1 MDEADAPAAA
11 QISQAD
17 IIERQ
22 AETIARL
29 KKQVQKGSEY
39 KQLTKAKLKE
49 AAARLKE
56 YRIRVETLLRA
67 EETLKQQL
75 KTEQTAHAKTKKLHK
90 STLNQVKAK
99 KHAHA
104 ATQTDEKRKV
114 MRTSQTLL
122 SGDVERVNKKTMVD
136 SGVQTVDV
144 AVDTFTSRK
153 RGRTLNQTQMDQ
165 MVPKLSRHS
174 PKETLEDTLAINE
187 EPLQLLGGHTTTFP
201 HETSAALDAELAFSD
216 SDAESGETGDTLEL
230 NSIVESGEN
239 PDLIAFN
246 PSEIDKELEF
256 SEEEEDAETK
266 KRVDSTAETQ
276 QKANERADS
285 LLLGRVDA
293 AVQSEIDK
301 ELESSSDEEEEV
313 ETRRKRTVESS
324 SVERKTIGIGEKTA
338 QFDALDPAI
347 ANEID
352 RDLET
357 SSDEEDSQKTTINA
371 ANNGQ
376 KTAVRDDDN
385 GRAVMSIDDELDG
398 EFAALESDSEPENG
412 EKKLANGNKHDGDS
426 SSSSSSS
433 DSDSSDGSD
442 SDSDEDG
449 DDLMAGTVD
458 KTPVQIAG
466 NISPGPVEEKGND
479 QEPSTTDAV
488 VITIPVEEKPV
499 TASEEMYSPVVEAES
514 SSQTLKSLQL
524 DTTAAGI
531 NHSED
536 KEETSAV
543 GSQQT
548 PVQKGIPDPPQP
560 TMTVDGVL
568 VEERSNLGDFLSS
581 SKVQVQIS
589 TQHVNV
595 SHDKVF
601 LAHICALH
609 THLCRSTGQ
618 LSRSRVLLF
627 DIVRDNPD
635 IRGLYFAV
643 VMLEIY
649 PAMLEREFDQQ
660 CNERPGVLKET
671 LQQAFIVISSTAAAK
686 KELLLHQSSLTML
699 HRIADAIQKPELELV
714 DGTDR
719 CVQKLYVQKL
729 YDQVKVQDVDYFEL
743 AKALEMCTAV
753 YGLDLVSE
761 IFSIERCR
769 ELFTSAN
776 IEAKSGI
783 LSLVGHIATTVAP
796 KTSDTQNPRTRSDQF
811 VESAMDWLYELLSS
825 QTFDKVSEDHFK
837 LLVTCSK
844 MEESTEAS
852 VDLEQPDGVEDN
864 EEQTSPTE
872 EQPDEVEANEE
883 QISNDEAA
891 TSEVSVDA
899 SELEQ
904 PLENETVEEEAKEE
918 QISSD
923 EGVSD
928 ANQEPTD
935 HVELS
940 VSERFEENE
949 GEDVPVANEDL
960 FAEPHH
966 ALDMTSM
973 VDNIPTE
980 SPRPSPRQKAVTSF
994 SRGASRFTSFRQ
1006 GMTRDERLKSMVS
1019 QAEAKARKVRLG
1031 EGIKSVFQASMDD
1044 IGALGIGMQ
1053 LYFML
1058 TKYLSVAFLCMGI
1071 ISLPAIMVNAY
1082 GHGITSSTVDP
1093 LQLAYSSIGNG
1104 GVNSDTAATA
1114 RSCLPIGDIDCTWET
1129 VDTPL
1134 TSNPKTV
1141 TWIVT
1146 LTDVL
1151 YSFFFLCFLLFY
1163 SFRAKKAI
1171 NEHQNKHLTPAR
1183 YAVMVRGLPRDAT
1196 EKEILD
1202 HFNNLYDLNKDEEY
1216 RKLWFGCCWGRR
1228 HKVKRSRTKHAVNRN
1243 VVSNVDHLEES
1254 TSINKDLYLDTWIA
1268 EVSVAHPT
1276 GGLLRTYLSSK
1287 HLGDKKEEIGALIQT
1302 LEAEKSISP
1311 MEFKAADEKLIHS
1324 SRKKLDKIVRR
1335 LEKSQRKIDVIKDIL
1350 PESDEAMDKKM
1361 KNKQSKNSTSKD
1373 KIAAAAKAAKLAA
1386 TNTQQGFNWE
1396 ACECAFVVFNNLE
1409 SRRRCLLD
1417 YRQSTRWLSRK
1428 WQPEELRFREDFPL
1442 IVTRAPEPSN
1452 ILWENL
1458 EVTNRGRFYRQ
1469 LVTNLVTVALLVISC
1484 AIISAAQTTQE
1495 QFASKA
1501 PPEGLCDRALPAVYY
1516 GDTSFS
1522 YSAQKKAIVW
1532 SLAWESNQT
1541 CTPGTSG
1548 ENRYHI
1554 AYTNG
1559 ILNDLDSSKL
1569 SYGTIYPNPNR
1580 CVDPCIS
1587 ETSTEVCNTLPC
1599 FYYQDLVMMED
1610 RACQA
1615 YEASHVVYC
1624 YCSTQLT
1631 TSIKQY
1637 GFVNGPKNLWDNIPC
1652 RGYTK
1657 DYLVKNAFTLL
1668 AAGIVVIVNFLL
1680 DTILRMF
1687 AVFERHTSESTRTI
1701 RVAVRMFGAQFLN
1714 TALIVIVVNAS
1725 FGLGSVP
1732 VAKELLGG
1740 KYRDFERGWYPTVG
1754 MGIATTMLLNAFL
1767 PQLMLFAQMCIVS
1780 PIRHWYKRRSIR
1792 TQAKM
1797 DKLYAGPTF
1806 DISLRYPMVLNSVFV
1821 TMVFC
1826 GGSPVLLFIAAVTA
1840 TGIYWFDK
1848 LSILYLYS
1856 VKTTYDEILGE
1867 VTLQVLPWTL
1877 ALHLGFSAWMY
1888 GNAELLK
1895 GTMLDLP
1902 WLLKSV
1908 GLSSV
1913 LRDHPDA
1920 TSDELYSIL
1929 TDKLEE
1935 YDVLGPNGFL
1945 VKIVYSHV
1953 MLMTVLCFI
1962 VTIGLLLYTIF
1973 GTIVFVV
1980 LGQLWAIIKHALLF
1994 PIEQIQ
2000 ALFSKEDEA
2009 PKTIDTLQEKEKLP
2023 VNMLPEFTEPF
2034 LMSVSKKY
2042 RPDEGLGYQ
2051 RRKVDN
2057 TYELTCVW
2065 PEDTVHENGVERVA
2079 GDRKLTWETMQAPV
2093 KSYAIE
2099 ANEKY
2104 RHSVNMVLDAW
2115 QIVKRARNLEHVP
2128 EPVSLGKTLPKLD
2141 DQVEIAV
2148 IATEITV
2155 KHEQELA
2162 TDDTRPVEA
2171 VDIVDIVEEEGEE
2184 EAEEEKIE
2192 ESAASE
2198 GEAQDQTED

>member
-1 MDEADAPAAA
+1 
-11 QISQAD
+11 
-17 IIERQ
+17 
-22 AETIARL
+22 
-29 KKQVQKGSEY
+29 
-39 KQLTKAKLKE
+39 
-49 AAARLKE
+49 
-56 YRIRVETLLRA
+56 
-67 EETLKQQL
+67 
-75 KTEQTAHAKTKKLHK
+75 
-90 STLNQVKAK
+90 
-99 KHAHA
+99 
-104 ATQTDEKRKV
+104 
-114 MRTSQTLL
+114 
-122 SGDVERVNKKTMVD
+122 
-136 SGVQTVDV
+136 
-144 AVDTFTSRK
+144 
-153 RGRTLNQTQMDQ
+153 
-165 MVPKLSRHS
+165 
-174 PKETLEDTLAINE
+174 
-187 EPLQLLGGHTTTFP
+187 
-201 HETSAALDAELAFSD
+201 
-216 SDAESGETGDTLEL
+216 
-230 NSIVESGEN
+230 
-239 PDLIAFN
+239 
-246 PSEIDKELEF
+246 
-256 SEEEEDAETK
+256 
-266 KRVDSTAETQ
+266 
-276 QKANERADS
+276 
-285 LLLGRVDA
+285 
-293 AVQSEIDK
+293 
-301 ELESSSDEEEEV
+301 
-313 ETRRKRTVESS
+313 
-324 SVERKTIGIGEKTA
+324 
-338 QFDALDPAI
+338 
-347 ANEID
+347 
-352 RDLET
+352 
-357 SSDEEDSQKTTINA
+357 
-371 ANNGQ
+371 
-376 KTAVRDDDN
+376 
-385 GRAVMSIDDELDG
+385 
-398 EFAALESDSEPENG
+398 
-412 EKKLANGNKHDGDS
+412 
-426 SSSSSSS
+426 
-433 DSDSSDGSD
+433 
-442 SDSDEDG
+442 
-449 DDLMAGTVD
+449 
-458 KTPVQIAG
+458 
-466 NISPGPVEEKGND
+466 
-479 QEPSTTDAV
+479 
-488 VITIPVEEKPV
+488 
-499 TASEEMYSPVVEAES
+499 
-514 SSQTLKSLQL
+514 
-524 DTTAAGI
+524 
-531 NHSED
+531 
-536 KEETSAV
+536 
-543 GSQQT
+543 
-548 PVQKGIPDPPQP
+548 
-560 TMTVDGVL
+560 
-568 VEERSNLGDFLSS
+568 
-581 SKVQVQIS
+581 
-589 TQHVNV
+589 
-595 SHDKVF
+595 
-601 LAHICALH
+601 
-609 THLCRSTGQ
+609 
-618 LSRSRVLLF
+618 
-627 DIVRDNPD
+627 
-635 IRGLYFAV
+635 
-643 VMLEIY
+643 
-649 PAMLEREFDQQ
+649 
-660 CNERPGVLKET
+660 
-671 LQQAFIVISSTAAAK
+671 
-686 KELLLHQSSLTML
+686 
-699 HRIADAIQKPELELV
+699 
-714 DGTDR
+714 
-719 CVQKLYVQKL
+719 
-729 YDQVKVQDVDYFEL
+729 
-743 AKALEMCTAV
+743 
-753 YGLDLVSE
+753 
-761 IFSIERCR
+761 
-769 ELFTSAN
+769 
-776 IEAKSGI
+776 
-783 LSLVGHIATTVAP
+783 
-796 KTSDTQNPRTRSDQF
+796 
-811 VESAMDWLYELLSS
+811 
-825 QTFDKVSEDHFK
+825 
-837 LLVTCSK
+837 

-872 EQPDEVEANEE
+872 EQPDEVEAKEE
-883 QISNDEAA
+883 QISSDETA
-891 TSEVSVDA
+891 TSEVPVDA

-994 SRGASRFTSFRQ
+994 SRGASRFISFRQ

-1146 LTDVL
+1146 FTDVL

-1243 VVSNVDHLEES
+1243 VVSNVDHLKES

-1287 HLGDKKEEIGALIQT
+1287 HLGDKKEEIEALIQT
-1302 LEAEKSISP
+1302 LETEKSISP

-1373 KIAAAAKAAKLAA
+1373 KIAAAARAAKLAA

-1442 IVTRAPEPSN
+1442 IVTKAPEPSN

-1516 GDTSFS
+1516 ADTSFS
-1522 YSAQKKAIVW
+1522 YNAQKKAIVW

-1587 ETSTEVCNTLPC
+1587 ETSTEICNTLPC

-1725 FGLGSVP
+1725 FGLSSVP

-2009 PKTIDTLQEKEKLP
+2009 PKTIDILQEKEKLP

-2034 LMSVSKKY
+2034 LMSVSRKY

-2115 QIVKRARNLEHVP
+2115 QKVKRARNLEHVP

-2148 IATEITV
+2148 IATEIAV

-2171 VDIVDIVEEEGEE
+2171 VDIVEEEGEE